1 MDWLDFFFGMCVGAS
16 ICEDEYED
24 SRRAEIYDD
33 FDEDAYEQFLFEQKL
48 RRNRIYNRPFMS

>member
-1 MDWLDFFFGMCVGAS
+1 MDWLDFFFGMFVGAA

-33 FDEDAYEQFLFEQKL
+33 FDEDAYEQFLFEKRYMRDL
-48 RRNRIYNRPFMS
+48 K

>member
-1 MDWLDFFFGMCVGAS
+1 MFIGAA

-33 FDEDAYEQFLFEQKL
+33 FDEDAYEQFLFEKRYMRDL
-48 RRNRIYNRPFMS
+48 K